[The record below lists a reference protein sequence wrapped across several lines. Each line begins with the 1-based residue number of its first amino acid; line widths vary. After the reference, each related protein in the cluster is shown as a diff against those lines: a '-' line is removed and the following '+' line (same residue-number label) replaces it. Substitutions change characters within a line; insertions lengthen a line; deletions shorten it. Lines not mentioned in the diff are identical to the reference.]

1 MATAAPPRGD
11 AILLHA
17 DLDGFYAQVE
27 ARRLGLDASV
37 AAIGVLQWDSLI
49 ALSYPAKGCGVRRG
63 MSSAEAQRLCPQI
76 TLAHVEVIFTSGEV
90 VEDLVAYERRTGR
103 RPRGECKAS
112 LSRYRE
118 ASAEVFDALGRELPE
133 CVERAS
139 IDEAYVDASA
149 AAEALRGRAKADG
162 SAIDTIAGGGARDEW
177 AIVGGAA
184 GMGAADEPLLRGA
197 LVAERLRAVVREK
210 TGFTM
215 SVGVAR
221 SRPLAKLASS
231 RHKPNRVS
239 LVPAAA
245 ARELLSAV
253 RLRDI
258 GGLGGKLGEA
268 VARAFGLSADATA
281 AELWRHPRETLCERI
296 GAARGKFVY
305 DRIRGIGQDNVTP
318 NLLVNS
324 VSACKSFTATS
335 ARPALAKW
343 IRTLAGEVRAR
354 LEAEAN
360 ERGRAA
366 RTLALHFRFSG
377 SAGAAGGERSRQC
390 RLPPTRGTVSE
401 SALDAACEKLLD
413 SALAAVAGAPLSR
426 LALTAKDFEVLSG
439 GGVGGA
445 GALETLWKGKS
456 AACTPA
462 PRDGQPAEPEVGSDE
477 LALEAEAAEGDGAL
491 DVAASVSRDS
501 RPSLSGDAGASASA
515 SGAPVAGALRPA
527 PSASPDE
534 FDLAGVDAAEQRLI
548 LKALE
553 HDRERGASKRS
564 LVDPSG
570 RVSVGGASKRTRR
583 KGGGRQVSVA
593 AFFAP
598 KRP

>member
-1 MATAAPPRGD
+1 
-11 AILLHA
+11 LLHA

-118 ASAEVFDALGRELPE
+118 ASAEVFNALGRELPE

-162 SAIDTIAGGGARDEW
+162 SAIDTVAGGRARDEW

-184 GMGAADEPLLRGA
+184 GIGAADEPLLRGA

-245 ARELLSAV
+245 ARELLSSV

-335 ARPALAKW
+335 ARRSP
-343 IRTLAGEVRAR
+343 
-354 LEAEAN
+354 
-360 ERGRAA
+360 
-366 RTLALHFRFSG
+366 SG
-377 SAGAAGGERSRQC
+377 SARSQERCARALRQRQTSAGERRARSRC
-390 RLPPTRGTVSE
+390 T
-401 SALDAACEKLLD
+401 SA
-413 SALAAVAGAPLSR
+413 
-426 LALTAKDFEVLSG
+426 
-439 GGVGGA
+439 
-445 GALETLWKGKS
+445 
-456 AACTPA
+456 
-462 PRDGQPAEPEVGSDE
+462 
-477 LALEAEAAEGDGAL
+477 
-491 DVAASVSRDS
+491 
-501 RPSLSGDAGASASA
+501 
-515 SGAPVAGALRPA
+515 
-527 PSASPDE
+527 
-534 FDLAGVDAAEQRLI
+534 
-548 LKALE
+548 
-553 HDRERGASKRS
+553 
-564 LVDPSG
+564 
-570 RVSVGGASKRTRR
+570 
-583 KGGGRQVSVA
+583 SVA
-593 AFFAP
+593 APARRAASGRDNAGFHP
-598 KRP
+598 PERPSARARWTRRARSSSTVLSRPWQAHPCRGWP